1 MGREETTDGRNQAA
15 NRRGYIFDR
24 EQPERAATAR
34 YLAHKWRSPEQLLSS
49 GHPHL
54 AVNPYRRQGYRYRDR
69 GWRSPVLKIF
79 WGDDWV
85 EENSTAVDENNAS
98 KWDNVIVLNN
108 GNPVG
113 LGTHEAL
120 VENLVQNTRYYY
132 RAYAENL
139 GGGSWGSAIK
149 AFTASDTRFT
159 KHTMDGLLLWL
170 DATDPDGDGVRNEW
184 LDEQKVSFWV
194 DKSKNEKN
202 AVQSVPL
209 AQPSYAMR
217 VFDDMPAM
225 RFASGQPQ
233 HRHRPLAPRR

>member
-1 MGREETTDGRNQAA
+1 MTEGGD
-15 NRRGYIFDR
+15 
-24 EQPERAATAR
+24 P
-34 YLAHKWRSPEQLLSS
+34 
-49 GHPHL
+49 
-54 AVNPYRRQGYRYRDR
+54 
-69 GWRSPVLKIF
+69 PVLKIF

-159 KHTMDGLLLWL
+159 KHTMDGLLLVGC
-170 DATDPDGDGVRNEW
+170 DRSDGDGVGTSG
-184 LDEQKVSFWV
+184 LT
-194 DKSKNEKN
+194 SKRSRFGSISLKREN

-209 AQPSYAMR
+209 AQPSYAMGFR
-217 VFDDMPAM
+217 RHLRCGLLPAN
-225 RFASGQPQ
+225 FNAGTLT
-233 HRHRPLAPRR
+233 LAPRLSVFVGLKDPGVLEVTTDRAVDLDANRVSVWVLSSRIQRAPANTLGTTPEPGTAN